1 MKVGDLMYMSDK
13 VQDIWQNKAK
23 CVEEGKVYIGG

>member
-1 MKVGDLMYMSDK
+1 MQVSYLMYMSDK
-13 VQDIWQNKAK
+13 VQDIWQSKAK